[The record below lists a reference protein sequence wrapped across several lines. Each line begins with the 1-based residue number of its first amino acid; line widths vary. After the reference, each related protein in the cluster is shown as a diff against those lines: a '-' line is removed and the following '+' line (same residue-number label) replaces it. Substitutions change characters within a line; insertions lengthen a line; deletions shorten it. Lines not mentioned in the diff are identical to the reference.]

1 MVPRSDQ
8 QLADVRVAGLTC
20 SDVESALLAWA
31 KDGYKGNGPPG
42 FQCDSIPTT
51 TGEYG
56 TKYHCTQ
63 GDKVL
68 EFTSY

>member
-1 MVPRSDQ
+1 MVG
-8 QLADVRVAGLTC
+8 LAC
-20 SDVESALLAWA
+20 SDAETALLAWA
-31 KDGYKGNGPPG
+31 KGGYKGNGPAG

-51 TGEYG
+51 TGESG